1 MVPMQNTFIRTSNAW
16 KIINIMVESS
26 PPPRGPSKLMKE
38 KLFLTSTVLAL
49 LISVPA
55 VAIALTMHYIIKTD
69 LLLTVLTSLIGLF
82 ITMGFSIKISKKL
95 SNY

>member
-1 MVPMQNTFIRTSNAW
+1 MILVQNTFYKDSKRME
-16 KIINIMVESS
+16 IINIMVESS
-26 PPPRGPSKLMKE
+26 PPPRGPSKLTKE

-49 LISVPA
+49 LISLPA
-55 VAIALTMHYIIKTD
+55 IAIALIMHYIIKTD

-82 ITMGFSIKISKKL
+82 IAMGFSIKISKKL

>member
-1 MVPMQNTFIRTSNAW
+1 MIPMQNTFIRTPNAW
-16 KIINIMVESS
+16 KIIDIMIESS
-26 PPPRGPSKLMKE
+26 PPPRGPSKLTKE

-49 LISVPA
+49 LISLPA
-55 VAIALTMHYIIKTD
+55 IAIALIMHYIIKTD

-95 SNY
+95 SNH